1 MGVYPLERMHWT
13 ARRQFPLGGGEL
25 ALFSLH
31 LRYWAMSP
39 AAVQRRH
46 PHPRERRLFH
56 RFSEVEF
63 GPISRGRNRDLGRLD
78 LCQTSGIWDTIFFG
92 YTCHRYFPNFFIKFL
107 SRQTNR
113 SGRHHCSHLLF
124 IQNHC
129 FSLFDLNG
137 AVFLMIQYLQ
147 GSLKTVLSLQFLVF
161 F

>member
-1 MGVYPLERMHWT
+1 MGVYSLERMHWT

-31 LRYWAMSP
+31 LRYWQYLLQKFNDGIP
-39 AAVQRRH
+39 I
-46 PHPRERRLFH
+46 PRERRLFH

-92 YTCHRYFPNFFIKFL
+92 YTCHGYFPNFFIKFL
-107 SRQTNR
+107 SSQTNR

-124 IQNHC
+124 IQNRC
-129 FSLFDLNG
+129 FFLFDLKG
-137 AVFLMIQYLQ
+137 LCFW
-147 GSLKTVLSLQFLVF
+147 
-161 F
+161 